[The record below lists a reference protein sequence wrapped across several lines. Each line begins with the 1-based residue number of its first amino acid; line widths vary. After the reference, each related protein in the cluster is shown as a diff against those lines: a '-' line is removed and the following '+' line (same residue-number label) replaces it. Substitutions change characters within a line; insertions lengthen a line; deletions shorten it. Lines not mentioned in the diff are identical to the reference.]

1 MNPTVKTISMPTVM
15 IAGALFCRQIMTL
28 DTWCNHMITPIVI
41 FSMLFFT
48 FCRVD
53 MRQMRLQAMHFW
65 LIVFQFVVAIALYA
79 ALAWWNPVV
88 AQGAM
93 ICVMAPVAMAAVV
106 IGGMLGANIVTMT
119 TYSLLCNFVFAF
131 AAPVVL
137 SAVGDGTCSFIEIL
151 SRVAPMLVMP
161 FIVAQVCRH
170 ATPRLNGW
178 ISRHSTLSFYMWL
191 VGLAVIMAR
200 TTCFILDLQDA
211 DFVTEILLAAV
222 ALVVCVAQF
231 VLGRRLG
238 RYYGDPAAGGQSL
251 GQKNTILVVWISQTF
266 LDPLSSIAPT
276 AYIVWQNLVNS
287 YQIYRTGQREE
298 VTPSGNSKS

>member
-1 MNPTVKTISMPTVM
+1 MNPTIKTISMPTVM
-15 IAGALFCRQIMTL
+15 VAGALFCRQIMTL
-28 DTWCNHMITPIVI
+28 DTWCDHRITPVVI
-41 FSMLFFT
+41 FTMLFVT

-53 MRQMRLQAMHFW
+53 MRQMRMQPMHFW
-65 LIVFQFVVAIALYA
+65 LIAFQFVVSLALYA
-79 ALAWWNPVV
+79 ALAWWNVTV
-88 AQGAM
+88 AQGAL

-131 AAPVVL
+131 LAPAVL
-137 SAVGDGTCSFIEIL
+137 SRVGDGTCSFSEIL
-151 SRVAPMLVMP
+151 GRVAPMLVLP

-170 ATPRLNGW
+170 SLPRVSDW
-178 ISRHSTLSFYMWL
+178 VSRHSSLSFYAWL

-200 TTCFILDLQDA
+200 TTCFILDLEDA
-211 DFVTEILLAAV
+211 DLMTEIALAVV

-231 VLGRRLG
+231 TLGRKLGRR
-238 RYYGDPAAGGQSL
+238 YGDPAAGGQSL
-251 GQKNTILVVWISQTF
+251 GQKNTILVVWIAQTF

-287 YQIYRTGQREE
+287 YQMWRAREQ
-298 VTPSGNSKS
+298 K

>member
-15 IAGALFCRQIMTL
+15 IAGALFCRQIMAL
-28 DTWCNHMITPIVI
+28 DTWCDHRITPVVI
-41 FSMLFFT
+41 FTMLFIT

-53 MRQMRLQAMHFW
+53 MRQMRLQPMHFW
-65 LIVFQFVVAIALYA
+65 LIAFQFVVALALYA
-79 ALAWWNPVV
+79 ALAWWNVTV
-88 AQGAM
+88 AQGAL

-131 AAPVVL
+131 LAPAVL
-137 SAVGDGTCSFIEIL
+137 SWVGDGTCSFTEIL
-151 SRVAPMLVMP
+151 GRVAPMLVLP
-161 FIVAQVCRH
+161 FVVAQVCRH
-170 ATPRLNGW
+170 SLPRVSDW
-178 ISRHSTLSFYMWL
+178 VSRHGSISFYAWL

-200 TTCFILDLQDA
+200 TTCFILDLTDA
-211 DFVTEILLAAV
+211 DVMTEVALAAV
-222 ALVVCVAQF
+222 ALVVCIAQF
-231 VLGRRLG
+231 SLGRRLG

-287 YQIYRTGQREE
+287 YQMWRAREQ
-298 VTPSGNSKS
+298 K